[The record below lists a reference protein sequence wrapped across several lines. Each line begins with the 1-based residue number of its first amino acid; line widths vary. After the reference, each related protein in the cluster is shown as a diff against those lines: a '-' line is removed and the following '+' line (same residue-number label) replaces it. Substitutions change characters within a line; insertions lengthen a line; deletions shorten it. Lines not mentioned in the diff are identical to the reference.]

1 MKKVLTLATVCLF
14 VLALC
19 SCGSTDT
26 PEGVTTKA
34 IKCLIDKD
42 YDGYVDMM
50 YFKKEKSN
58 EDMKQ
63 IVALVKDKM
72 DKELEQK
79 QGIKDFK
86 VDRTLEREGTF
97 VRIGDGTIDFKA
109 VRRAIE
115 RVGYSGW
122 VSIESSG
129 WTDAEHS
136 AIMDRFFAGTL

>member
-19 SCGSTDT
+19 SCGSSNT
-26 PEGVTTKA
+26 PEEVTTKA

-42 YDGYVDMM
+42 YDDYVDMM

-79 QGIKDFK
+79 QGIKEYK
-86 VDRTLEREGTF
+86 VGTP
-97 VRIGDGTIDFKA
+97 TIEDNKA
-109 VRRAIE
+109 VVPYTLTYGNGDTKEDNMKLVKTDDGKWMID
-115 RVGYSGW
+115 SGK
-122 VSIESSG
+122 
-129 WTDAEHS
+129 
-136 AIMDRFFAGTL
+136 

>member
-19 SCGSTDT
+19 SCGASNT
-26 PEGVTTKA
+26 PEEVTTKA

-79 QGIKDFK
+79 QGIKDYK
-86 VDRTLEREGTF
+86 VGTP
-97 VRIGDGTIDFKA
+97 TIEDNKA
-109 VRRAIE
+109 VVPYTLTYGNGETKEDNMKLVKTDDGKWMID
-115 RVGYSGW
+115 SGK
-122 VSIESSG
+122 
-129 WTDAEHS
+129 
-136 AIMDRFFAGTL
+136 

>member
-19 SCGSTDT
+19 SCGSSNT
-26 PEGVTTKA
+26 PEEVTTKA

-79 QGIKDFK
+79 QGIKEYK
-86 VDRTLEREGTF
+86 VGTPT
-97 VRIGDGTIDFKA
+97 VEDDKA
-109 VRRAIE
+109 VVPYTLTYGNGDTKEDNMKLVKTDDGKWMID
-115 RVGYSGW
+115 SGK
-122 VSIESSG
+122 
-129 WTDAEHS
+129 
-136 AIMDRFFAGTL
+136 

>member
-14 VLALC
+14 MLALC
-19 SCGSTDT
+19 SCGSSNT
-26 PEGVTTKA
+26 PEEVTTKA

-79 QGIKDFK
+79 QGIKEYK
-86 VDRTLEREGTF
+86 VGTP
-97 VRIGDGTIDFKA
+97 TIEDNKA
-109 VRRAIE
+109 VVPYTLTYGNGDTKEDNMKLVKTDDGKWMID
-115 RVGYSGW
+115 SGK
-122 VSIESSG
+122 
-129 WTDAEHS
+129 
-136 AIMDRFFAGTL
+136 

>member
-14 VLALC
+14 MLALC
-19 SCGSTDT
+19 SCGSSNT
-26 PEGVTTKA
+26 PEEVTTKA

-79 QGIKDFK
+79 QGIKDYK
-86 VDRTLEREGTF
+86 VGTP
-97 VRIGDGTIDFKA
+97 TIEDNKA
-109 VRRAIE
+109 VVPYTLTYGNGDTKE
-115 RVGYSGW
+115 DNMKLVKTDSGKW
-122 VSIESSG
+122 MIDSG
-129 WTDAEHS
+129 K
-136 AIMDRFFAGTL
+136 

>member
-1 MKKVLTLATVCLF
+1 MKKVLTLAAVCLF

-19 SCGSTDT
+19 SCGASNT
-26 PEGVTTKA
+26 PEEVTTKA

-79 QGIKDFK
+79 QGIKDYK
-86 VDRTLEREGTF
+86 VGTP
-97 VRIGDGTIDFKA
+97 TIEDNKA
-109 VRRAIE
+109 VVPYTLTYGNGDTKE
-115 RVGYSGW
+115 DNMKLVKTDSGKW
-122 VSIESSG
+122 MIDSG
-129 WTDAEHS
+129 K
-136 AIMDRFFAGTL
+136 

>member
-19 SCGSTDT
+19 SCGSSNT
-26 PEGVTTKA
+26 PEEVTTKA

-79 QGIKDFK
+79 QGIKEYK
-86 VDRTLEREGTF
+86 VGTP
-97 VRIGDGTIDFKA
+97 TIEDKKA
-109 VRRAIE
+109 VVPYTLTYGNGDTKEDNMKLVKTNDGKWMID
-115 RVGYSGW
+115 SGK
-122 VSIESSG
+122 
-129 WTDAEHS
+129 
-136 AIMDRFFAGTL
+136 

>member
-1 MKKVLTLATVCLF
+1 MKKVLTLAAVCLF

-19 SCGSTDT
+19 SCGSSNT
-26 PEGVTTKA
+26 PEEVTTKA

-79 QGIKDFK
+79 QEI
-86 VDRTLEREGTF
+86 E
-97 VRIGDGTIDFKA
+97 IG
-109 VRRAIE
+109 RASCRE
-115 RVGYSGW
+115 RV
-122 VSIESSG
+122 
-129 WTDAEHS
+129 
-136 AIMDRFFAGTL
+136 

>member
-19 SCGSTDT
+19 SCGSSNT
-26 PEGVTTKA
+26 PEEVTTKA

-79 QGIKDFK
+79 QGIKEYK
-86 VDRTLEREGTF
+86 VGTP
-97 VRIGDGTIDFKA
+97 TIEDDKA
-109 VRRAIE
+109 VVPYTLTYGNGETKEDNMKLVKTNDGKWMID
-115 RVGYSGW
+115 SGK
-122 VSIESSG
+122 
-129 WTDAEHS
+129 
-136 AIMDRFFAGTL
+136 

>member
-19 SCGSTDT
+19 SCGSSNT
-26 PEGVTTKA
+26 PEEVTTKA

-79 QGIKDFK
+79 QGIKEYK
-86 VDRTLEREGTF
+86 VGTP
-97 VRIGDGTIDFKA
+97 TIEDNKA
-109 VRRAIE
+109 VVPYTLTYGNGDTKEDNMKLVKTNNGKWMID
-115 RVGYSGW
+115 SGK
-122 VSIESSG
+122 
-129 WTDAEHS
+129 
-136 AIMDRFFAGTL
+136 

>member
-19 SCGSTDT
+19 SCGSSNT
-26 PEGVTTKA
+26 PEEVTTKA

-79 QGIKDFK
+79 QGIKDYK
-86 VDRTLEREGTF
+86 VGTP
-97 VRIGDGTIDFKA
+97 TIEDNKA
-109 VRRAIE
+109 VVPYTLTYGNGDTKEDNMKLVKTDDGKWMID
-115 RVGYSGW
+115 SGK
-122 VSIESSG
+122 
-129 WTDAEHS
+129 
-136 AIMDRFFAGTL
+136 

>member
-19 SCGSTDT
+19 SCGSSNT
-26 PEGVTTKA
+26 PEEVTTKA

-79 QGIKDFK
+79 QGIKDYK
-86 VDRTLEREGTF
+86 VGTP
-97 VRIGDGTIDFKA
+97 TIEDNKA
-109 VRRAIE
+109 VVPYTLTYGNGDTKE
-115 RVGYSGW
+115 DNMKLVKTDSGKW
-122 VSIESSG
+122 MIDSG
-129 WTDAEHS
+129 K
-136 AIMDRFFAGTL
+136 

>member
-14 VLALC
+14 MLALC
-19 SCGSTDT
+19 SCGSSNT
-26 PEGVTTKA
+26 PEEVTTKA

-79 QGIKDFK
+79 QGIKEYK
-86 VDRTLEREGTF
+86 VGTP
-97 VRIGDGTIDFKA
+97 TIEDNKA
-109 VRRAIE
+109 VVPYTLTYGNGDTKEDNMKLVKTNDGKWMID
-115 RVGYSGW
+115 SGK
-122 VSIESSG
+122 
-129 WTDAEHS
+129 
-136 AIMDRFFAGTL
+136 

>member
-19 SCGSTDT
+19 SCGSSNT
-26 PEGVTTKA
+26 PEEVTTKA

-79 QGIKDFK
+79 QGIKEYK
-86 VDRTLEREGTF
+86 VGTP
-97 VRIGDGTIDFKA
+97 TIEDNKA
-109 VRRAIE
+109 VVPNTLTYGNGDTKEDNMKLVKTDDGKWMID
-115 RVGYSGW
+115 SGK
-122 VSIESSG
+122 
-129 WTDAEHS
+129 
-136 AIMDRFFAGTL
+136 

>member
-1 MKKVLTLATVCLF
+1 M
-14 VLALC
+14 LALC
-19 SCGSTDT
+19 SCGSSNT
-26 PEGVTTKA
+26 PEEVTTKA

-79 QGIKDFK
+79 QGIKEYK
-86 VDRTLEREGTF
+86 VGTP
-97 VRIGDGTIDFKA
+97 TIEDDKA
-109 VRRAIE
+109 VVPYTLTYGNGETKEDNMKLVKTNDGKWMID
-115 RVGYSGW
+115 SGK
-122 VSIESSG
+122 
-129 WTDAEHS
+129 
-136 AIMDRFFAGTL
+136 

>member
-14 VLALC
+14 MLALC
-19 SCGSTDT
+19 SCGSSNT
-26 PEGVTTKA
+26 PEEVTTKA

-79 QGIKDFK
+79 QGIKEYK
-86 VDRTLEREGTF
+86 VGTP
-97 VRIGDGTIDFKA
+97 TIEDKKA
-109 VRRAIE
+109 VVPYTLTYGNGDTKEDNMKLVKTDDGKWMID
-115 RVGYSGW
+115 SGK
-122 VSIESSG
+122 
-129 WTDAEHS
+129 
-136 AIMDRFFAGTL
+136 

>member
-19 SCGSTDT
+19 SCGSSNT
-26 PEGVTTKA
+26 PEEVTTKA

-79 QGIKDFK
+79 QGIKEYK
-86 VDRTLEREGTF
+86 VGTP
-97 VRIGDGTIDFKA
+97 TIEDDKA
-109 VRRAIE
+109 VVPYTLTYGNGETKEDNMKLVKTDDGKWMID
-115 RVGYSGW
+115 SGK
-122 VSIESSG
+122 
-129 WTDAEHS
+129 
-136 AIMDRFFAGTL
+136 

>member
-14 VLALC
+14 MLALC
-19 SCGSTDT
+19 SCGSSNT
-26 PEGVTTKA
+26 PEEVTTKA

-79 QGIKDFK
+79 QGIKEYK
-86 VDRTLEREGTF
+86 VGTP
-97 VRIGDGTIDFKA
+97 TIEDNKA
-109 VRRAIE
+109 VVPYTLTYGNGETKEDNMKLVKTDDGKWMID
-115 RVGYSGW
+115 SGK
-122 VSIESSG
+122 
-129 WTDAEHS
+129 
-136 AIMDRFFAGTL
+136 